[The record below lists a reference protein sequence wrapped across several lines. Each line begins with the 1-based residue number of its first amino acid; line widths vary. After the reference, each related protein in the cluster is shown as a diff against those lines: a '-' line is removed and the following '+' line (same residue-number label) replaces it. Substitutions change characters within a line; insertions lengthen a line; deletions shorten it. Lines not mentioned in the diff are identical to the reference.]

1 MPILSLFL
9 CLLLSFKSYAGS
21 WKSLKEGDQTAQELL
36 HSMEEKKSEGGNH
49 PFYDGKVPQ
58 EAQFKSGDLASKS
71 QNITDRDPAS
81 QMVYES
87 ADVRSQF
94 KIDPTTDPLLLG
106 SHKLMKN
113 PLPLIGGEGTHLAE
127 TVQGGKDETLTC
139 EESGEDS
146 LETCTSDLHIKV
158 VKTKI
163 GKEWEGQFHFWKERR
178 SKKKGHTLACKPLR
192 EGVFS
197 AKRRQ
202 SGDITSKFKAC
213 VEEMGS
219 SLSKNYVRLPSLPF
233 KVSQIKEVTLK
244 KRPQGQTGR
253 AKLRSPHYLTSC
265 RIDSNDHGTKYTCQ
279 PLITIVYEE
288 DSYEVLPGEWVSTCD
303 RLEEKA
309 DQGLCSYTSR
319 TCTQG
324 KGTRLIE
331 GVPITQDCWQEAFTY
346 RCEYP
351 SKDDCGPLRARR
363 CVQVDSCCK
372 QMIGKTCVVYNQTY
386 QCKGKASKT
395 YTITGG
401 STPFCLDG
409 NCRDQSYESNDEM
422 MSSLAQLT
430 LLKEMQGQIKNGL
443 IFKGQD
449 DRCSKYV
456 LSFKDCCGA
465 GKGWGKDVG
474 LSSCKAKEK
483 GLSKKRKAGL
493 CHRIGTYCAKKIL
506 GKCIQKKTTYC
517 CFNNKLLKAFHE
529 QGRPQI
535 KLGWGK
541 PDKPLCRGFTIAEI
555 QRIDFSKLDL
565 REVYEDLMQKFNP
578 QKQEGTEQKI
588 RDRIQT
594 IQKGLNPA
602 RSAPSSKSQPKQ
614 RSSA

>member
-1 MPILSLFL
+1 
-9 CLLLSFKSYAGS
+9 
-21 WKSLKEGDQTAQELL
+21 
-36 HSMEEKKSEGGNH
+36 
-49 PFYDGKVPQ
+49 
-58 EAQFKSGDLASKS
+58 
-71 QNITDRDPAS
+71 
-81 QMVYES
+81 
-87 ADVRSQF
+87 
-94 KIDPTTDPLLLG
+94 
-106 SHKLMKN
+106 
-113 PLPLIGGEGTHLAE
+113 
-127 TVQGGKDETLTC
+127 
-139 EESGEDS
+139 
-146 LETCTSDLHIKV
+146 
-158 VKTKI
+158 
-163 GKEWEGQFHFWKERR
+163 
-178 SKKKGHTLACKPLR
+178 
-192 EGVFS
+192 
-197 AKRRQ
+197 
-202 SGDITSKFKAC
+202 
-213 VEEMGS
+213 
-219 SLSKNYVRLPSLPF
+219 
-233 KVSQIKEVTLK
+233 
-244 KRPQGQTGR
+244 
-253 AKLRSPHYLTSC
+253 
-265 RIDSNDHGTKYTCQ
+265 
-279 PLITIVYEE
+279 
-288 DSYEVLPGEWVSTCD
+288 
-303 RLEEKA
+303 
-309 DQGLCSYTSR
+309 
-319 TCTQG
+319 
-324 KGTRLIE
+324 
-331 GVPITQDCWQEAFTY
+331 
-346 RCEYP
+346 
-351 SKDDCGPLRARR
+351 
-363 CVQVDSCCK
+363 
-372 QMIGKTCVVYNQTY
+372 
-386 QCKGKASKT
+386 
-395 YTITGG
+395 
-401 STPFCLDG
+401 
-409 NCRDQSYESNDEM
+409 
-422 MSSLAQLT
+422 
-430 LLKEMQGQIKNGL
+430 L